1 MKPSVQD
8 VKAAGGIPIVYADPP
23 WSYSN
28 QGRGAAG
35 NHYATMNLDAIKALP
50 IADLASPDAVLFLWA
65 TMPLLPEALDVGRAW
80 GFEYKTCAFTWVK
93 YHEKSGKPAMG
104 GGMWTRANVELC
116 LLFVRGEPPRR
127 VSAAVRQLVETEPE
141 VIDRIP
147 EWCEECRHGIVDH
160 TVIRRCSTCD
170 RAVIECFRYTRF
182 IDNNAQVLRAPRG
195 AHSAKPAEVRARI
208 DELMGPDLPRVEL
221 FARERADGWDAWG
234 DGVPGGSDFE
244 MGGI

>member
-35 NHYATMNLDAIKALP
+35 NHYATMSLDAIKALP

-93 YHEKSGKPAMG
+93 YHEASGKPCMG
-104 GGMWTRANVELC
+104 GGMWTRANAELC
-116 LLFVRGEPPRR
+116 LLFVRGEPPGR
-127 VSAAVRQLVETEPE
+127 VSAAVRQLVESKPERWICDGCHREYTEHPGTG
-141 VIDRIP
+141 DS
-147 EWCEECRHGIVDH
+147 G
-160 TVIRRCSTCD
+160 
-170 RAVIECFRYTRF
+170 
-182 IDNNAQVLRAPRG
+182 QVLRAPRG
-195 AHSAKPAEVRARI
+195 VHSAKPAAVRARI

-221 FARERADGWDAWG
+221 FARERVEGWDAWG
-234 DGVPGGSDFE
+234 NEIDSDFE